1 MENVNKKHWN
11 QIYNNKVPTEVSW
24 YQQMPSLSLSLIK
37 ELGRTASNVLDIGAG
52 ASSLVDNLLD
62 KTNSKS
68 NYEVGLVDIA
78 NSAFVHTKK
87 RLSDRASEA
96 FFIEADVTKPIVG
109 IEENWADVWH
119 DRAVFHFLTKP
130 EQRIGYANNIS
141 NLVNLNGSIIIATF
155 SLDGPE
161 KCSGLEVNRYD
172 GNGIQQALA
181 ECGLQ
186 LQLDNE
192 VQFEHGTPWGTIQ
205 QFTYAVLTLLP

>member
-1 MENVNKKHWN
+1 
-11 QIYNNKVPTEVSW
+11 
-24 YQQMPSLSLSLIK
+24 MPSLSLSLIK
-37 ELGRTASNVLDIGAG
+37 ELGGTASNVLDIGAG

-87 RLSDRASEA
+87 RLSDRASEV

-141 NLVNLNGSIIIATF
+141 NLVKLNGSIIIATF

-161 KCSGLEVNRYD
+161 KCSGLQVCKYSEKDMVNSFSIAFKVIESFKYKH
-172 GNGIQQALA
+172 L
-181 ECGLQ
+181 
-186 LQLDNE
+186 
-192 VQFEHGTPWGTIQ
+192 TPFGTIQ
-205 QFTYAVLTLLP
+205 NFIFSVFSK

>member
-62 KTNSKS
+62 DTNS

-87 RLSDRASEA
+87 RLSDRASEV
-96 FFIEADVTKPIVG
+96 FFIESDVTKTIVG

-186 LQLDNE
+186 LHLDNE